1 MDKKPRPGW
10 HFAALIGVL
19 LALIIIPFL
28 IWGERFDG
36 ALSLEGTRQWM
47 AQYGAWA
54 WLAGIGLLVGDIL
67 LPIPSTVVMS
77 ALGLSYGWWW
87 GGLISAGGS
96 ITSGVVAYGLCRA
109 FGRPAAHWIAG
120 ADGLQRGEELFAQKG
135 GWLVALSRWTPVLP
149 EAVSC
154 LAGLVRMP
162 WRTYLGSLVCGS
174 VPLGFAFAAIGHL
187 GQDRPGLAI
196 ALSAIVPILLWAIAT
211 RWIKRPA
218 GKN

>member
-1 MDKKPRPGW
+1 MEKSPRPGW
-10 HFAALIGVL
+10 HLAVLIGVL
-19 LALIIIPFL
+19 LAVIIIPFL
-28 IWGERFDG
+28 IWGDKFDG
-36 ALSLEGTRQWM
+36 TLSLEGTRTWMEQW
-47 AQYGAWA
+47 GTWA
-54 WLAGIGLLVGDIL
+54 WVAGIGLLVADIV

-87 GGLISAGGS
+87 GGVVSALGS
-96 ITSGVVAYGLCRA
+96 ITSGVIAYGACRA

-120 ADGLQRGEELFAQKG
+120 EDGLKKGEELFARKG

-154 LAGLVRMP
+154 LAGLVKMP
-162 WRTYLGSLVCGS
+162 WRTYLWSLVCGS

-196 ALSAIVPILLWAIAT
+196 ALSAIAPVALWAIAT
-211 RWIKRPA
+211 RWIGRKP
-218 GKN
+218 